1 LRHVRSHD
9 RDAGLGLVRGN
20 KADSRFIPNPR

>member
-1 LRHVRSHD
+1 LRHDRSHD

-20 KADSRFIPNPR
+20 KADLRFIPKLL